1 MVKWWKSPVPDTW
14 KHRVAFLGLGLALG
28 LLALWLEGHTLTS
41 VGFGQAAHVDG
52 VQNNDDGQPFFGGFL
67 PGQYLSYFGMI
78 FFVMRWW
85 KLAEPRRSERF
96 SLFAVLVA
104 AFWAFVFFFLLRDVG
119 ERKIFFMAVVVSAV
133 VVQLVSPW
141 ERPAP
146 VRGKR
151 LRLRYTA

>member
-1 MVKWWKSPVPDTW
+1 MV
-14 KHRVAFLGLGLALG
+14 
-28 LLALWLEGHTLTS
+28 
-41 VGFGQAAHVDG
+41 
-52 VQNNDDGQPFFGGFL
+52 
-67 PGQYLSYFGMI
+67 

-96 SLFAVLVA
+96 SLFSVLVA
-104 AFWAFVFFFLLRDVG
+104 AFWAFVFFFLLRTGPVG
-119 ERKIFFMAVVVSAV
+119 GNERQIFFMAVVVSAV
-133 VVQLVSPW
+133 IVQLVSPW

>member
-1 MVKWWKSPVPDTW
+1 
-14 KHRVAFLGLGLALG
+14 VAQGEEQEGNLRQSFLGGIFSAN
-28 LLALWLEGHTLTS
+28 
-41 VGFGQAAHVDG
+41 QAFSAVAC
-52 VQNNDDGQPFFGGFL
+52 
-67 PGQYLSYFGMI
+67 YLSYFGMI

-104 AFWAFVFFFLLRDVG
+104 AFWAYVFFFLLPGTG
-119 ERKIFFMAVVVSAV
+119 ERQVFFMAVVVSAV
-133 VVQLVSPW
+133 VIQLVSPW

-146 VRGKR
+146 VRGRR